1 MLRNRDLGVELS
13 PFCGVYAVATKPVP
27 IRQLLKLGEDFEF
40 DLRAYELR
48 RCGVPLKLE
57 PTPFRILELLL
68 ELRGELV
75 RREEIVEKIWGKGV
89 FVDTDNSING
99 AIRKIRQVLNDDP
112 EQPRFIQTLTGK
124 GYRFIAPVIEAD
136 EEVHRLQVVE
146 ARSDKTGGV
155 PPGVRQRKLRLY
167 SALALVAVAVALAPW
182 SVPTFSRHTSAAPP
196 IRSIAVL
203 PLENLSGDPSQDY
216 FADALTDELIT
227 NLAKVGT
234 LRVISRTTVTRYKHT
249 SKSLPQIAHE
259 LNVDGIVEGSVNR
272 EGSRVRITAQL
283 IHAPKDQHLWA
294 ETYERELGDALRMQS
309 EVAGAIARQ
318 VRAQLTPD
326 LQTQFDSAPPV
337 DPQAYDAYLKGSYY
351 LYNSDITVPE
361 PLNKARGYFAEAIRR
376 DPNFSRAY
384 SGLAN
389 AYLYLV
395 WFGQGQLSAEEGYK
409 LAKEADRKALELDVN
424 NNEAYDVLGELN
436 WHADFD
442 WNAADRA
449 FNQSLSLAPSY
460 SCAHEDRALFLAF
473 MGRRSEALAE
483 VEKSKA
489 VDPSTGVELG
499 AYFQLRDWTRLVETG
514 IREAATN
521 PNDWTVHS
529 SLGAGYE
536 GSGLLPEAIAEYQ
549 RAVELSNGNF
559 DAMASLGHAYA
570 AIGKKVEA
578 EKILRGLLQRSKQGQ
593 ASPYLAAT
601 IYAGLGNKDKAFELL
616 EAAYHDK
623 SLDVAWVLK
632 PDPRI
637 DSLRSDVRF
646 QNLLRRVGLTN

>member
-1 MLRNRDLGVELS
+1 
-13 PFCGVYAVATKPVP
+13 VATKPVS
-27 IRQLLKLGEDFEF
+27 IRQLLKFGEDFEF

-57 PTPFRILELLL
+57 PTPFRILDLLL

-112 EQPRFIQTLTGK
+112 EKPRFIQTVTGR

-136 EEVHRLQVVE
+136 GDVQRLRAVE
-146 ARSDKTGGV
+146 AGSDKTGGV
-155 PPGVRQRKLRLY
+155 PIDVRQTKSRPYL
-167 SALALVAVAVALAPW
+167 AFALVVVAVALALW
-182 SVPTFSRHTSAAPP
+182 LVPTFSRHTGAAPP

-234 LRVISRTTVTRYKHT
+234 LRVISRTTVTLYKHT
-249 SKSLPQIAHE
+249 NKSLPQIAHE

-283 IHAPKDQHLWA
+283 IHAPKEQHLWA

-337 DPQAYDAYLKGSYY
+337 DAQAYDAYLKGSYY

-361 PLNKARGYFAEAIRR
+361 PLNKAKEYFAEAIRR

-409 LAKEADRKALELDVN
+409 LAKEADRKALELDAN

-436 WHADFD
+436 LHADFD

-460 SCAHEDRALFLAF
+460 SCAHEDRAEFLAF

-489 VDPSTGVELG
+489 VDPSTGVELA
-499 AYFQLRDWTRLVETG
+499 AYFQLRDWPRLVETG
-514 IREAATN
+514 VREAASN
-521 PNDWTVHS
+521 PNDWRVHS

-536 GSGLLPEAIAEYQ
+536 GLGQLPEAIAEYQ

-559 DAMASLGHAYA
+559 NAMASLGHAYA
-570 AIGKKVEA
+570 AIGNKVEA

-623 SLDVAWVLK
+623 SLDVAGVLK

-637 DSLRSDVRF
+637 DNLRSDVRF

>member
-13 PFCGVYAVATKPVP
+13 PLCGGYAVATKPVP
-27 IRQLLKLGEDFEF
+27 IRQLLKFGEDFEF

-57 PTPFRILELLL
+57 PTPFRILDLLL

-112 EQPRFIQTLTGK
+112 EKPRFIQTVTGR

-136 EEVHRLQVVE
+136 GDVQRLRVVE
-146 ARSDKTGGV
+146 AGSDKTGGV
-155 PPGVRQRKLRLY
+155 PIDVRQTKSRPYL
-167 SALALVAVAVALAPW
+167 AFALVVVAVALALW
-182 SVPTFSRHTSAAPP
+182 LVPTFSRHTNAAPP

-234 LRVISRTTVTRYKHT
+234 LRVISRTTVTLYKHT
-249 SKSLPQIAHE
+249 NKSLPQIAHE

-272 EGSRVRITAQL
+272 EGSRVRVTAQL

-337 DPQAYDAYLKGSYY
+337 DAQAYDAYLKGSYY

-361 PLNKARGYFAEAIRR
+361 PLNKAKEYFAEAIRR

-409 LAKEADRKALELDVN
+409 LAKEADRKALELDAN

-436 WHADFD
+436 LHADFD

-460 SCAHEDRALFLAF
+460 SCAHEDRAEFLAF

-489 VDPSTGVELG
+489 VDPSTGVELA
-499 AYFQLRDWTRLVETG
+499 AYFQLRDWPRLVETG
-514 IREAATN
+514 VREAASN
-521 PNDWTVHS
+521 PNNWMVHS

-536 GSGLLPEAIAEYQ
+536 GLGQLPEAIAEYQ

-559 DAMASLGHAYA
+559 NAMASLGHAYA
-570 AIGKKVEA
+570 AIGNKVEA

-623 SLDVAWVLK
+623 SLDVAGVLK

-637 DSLRSDVRF
+637 DNLRSDVRF

>member
-1 MLRNRDLGVELS
+1 M
-13 PFCGVYAVATKPVP
+13 ATKPVP
-27 IRQLLKLGEDFEF
+27 IRQLLKFGEGFEF

-57 PTPFRILELLL
+57 PTPFRILDLLL
-68 ELRGELV
+68 EQRGELV
-75 RREEIVEKIWGKGV
+75 SRQEIVEKIWGKDV

-112 EQPRFIQTLTGK
+112 EKPRFIQTATGR

-136 EEVHRLQVVE
+136 GDVQRLRVVE
-146 ARSDKTGGV
+146 AESDKTGGV
-155 PPGVRQRKLRLY
+155 AIDVRQTKSHPYL
-167 SALALVAVAVALAPW
+167 AFALVVVAVALALW
-182 SVPTFSRHTSAAPP
+182 LVPTFSRHTNAAPP

-234 LRVISRTTVTRYKHT
+234 LRVISRTTVTLYKHT
-249 SKSLPQIAHE
+249 NKSLPQIAHE

-337 DPQAYDAYLKGSYY
+337 DAQAYDAYLKGSYY

-361 PLNKARGYFAEAIRR
+361 PLNKAKEYFAEAIRR

-395 WFGQGQLSAEEGYK
+395 WFGQGQLSADEGYK
-409 LAKEADRKALELDVN
+409 LAKEADRKALELDAN

-442 WNAADRA
+442 WNGADRA
-449 FNQSLSLAPSY
+449 FNRSLSLAPSY
-460 SCAHEDRALFLAF
+460 SCAHEDRAMFLAF

-499 AYFQLRDWTRLVETG
+499 AYFQLRDWTLLVETG
-514 IREAATN
+514 VREAASN
-521 PNDWTVHS
+521 PNDWMVHS

-536 GSGLLPEAIAEYQ
+536 GLGQLPEAIAEYQ

-559 DAMASLGHAYA
+559 NAMASLGHAYA
-570 AIGKKVEA
+570 AIGNKVEA

-637 DSLRSDVRF
+637 DNLRSDVRF

>member
-1 MLRNRDLGVELS
+1 
-13 PFCGVYAVATKPVP
+13 
-27 IRQLLKLGEDFEF
+27 LLKFGEDFEF

-57 PTPFRILELLL
+57 PTPFRILDLLL
-68 ELRGELV
+68 EQRGELV
-75 RREEIVEKIWGKGV
+75 SRQEIVEKIWGKDV

-112 EQPRFIQTLTGK
+112 EKPRFIQTVTGR

-136 EEVHRLQVVE
+136 GDVQRLRVVE
-146 ARSDKTGGV
+146 AGSDKTGGV
-155 PPGVRQRKLRLY
+155 PIDVRQTKSRPYL
-167 SALALVAVAVALAPW
+167 AFALVVVAVALALW
-182 SVPTFSRHTSAAPP
+182 LVPTFSRHTNAAPP

-234 LRVISRTTVTRYKHT
+234 LRVISRTTVTLYKHT
-249 SKSLPQIAHE
+249 NKSLPQIAHE

-272 EGSRVRITAQL
+272 EGSRVRVTAQL

-294 ETYERELGDALRMQS
+294 ETYERQLCDALRMQS

-337 DPQAYDAYLKGSYY
+337 DAQAYDAYLKGSYY

-361 PLNKARGYFAEAIRR
+361 PLNKAKEYFAEAIRR

-409 LAKEADRKALELDVN
+409 LAKEADRKALELDAN

-436 WHADFD
+436 LHADFD

-460 SCAHEDRALFLAF
+460 SCAHEDRAEFLAF

-489 VDPSTGVELG
+489 VDPSTGVELA
-499 AYFQLRDWTRLVETG
+499 AYFQLRDWPRLVETG
-514 IREAATN
+514 VREAASN
-521 PNDWTVHS
+521 PNDWMVHS

-536 GSGLLPEAIAEYQ
+536 GLGQLPEAIAEYQ

-559 DAMASLGHAYA
+559 NAMASLGHAYA
-570 AIGKKVEA
+570 AIGNKVEA

-623 SLDVAWVLK
+623 SLDVAGVLK

-637 DSLRSDVRF
+637 DNLRSDVRF

>member
-1 MLRNRDLGVELS
+1 MSKG
-13 PFCGVYAVATKPVP
+13 F
-27 IRQLLKLGEDFEF
+27 
-40 DLRAYELR
+40 
-48 RCGVPLKLE
+48 
-57 PTPFRILELLL
+57 
-68 ELRGELV
+68 
-75 RREEIVEKIWGKGV
+75 WGKGV

-112 EQPRFIQTLTGK
+112 EQPRFIQTVTGK

-136 EEVHRLQVVE
+136 EDVHRLQVVE
-146 ARSDKTGGV
+146 AGSDKTGGV
-155 PPGVRQRKLRLY
+155 PPGIRQRKLRPY
-167 SALALVAVAVALAPW
+167 SAFALVAVAIVLALW
-182 SVPTFSRHTSAAPP
+182 LVPTLSRHTSAALP

-234 LRVISRTTVTRYKHT
+234 LRVISRTTVTLYKHT

-309 EVAGAIARQ
+309 EVAGAIARH

-326 LQTQFDSAPPV
+326 LQTQFGSAPPV

-351 LYNSDITVPE
+351 LYNSDITMPG
-361 PLNKARGYFAEAIRR
+361 PLNEAKRYFEEAIRR

-389 AYLYLV
+389 TYLYLV
-395 WFGQGQLSAEEGYK
+395 WFGQGELSAEEGYK
-409 LAKEADRKALELDVN
+409 LAKEADRKALELDAN

-442 WNAADRA
+442 RNAADRA

-460 SCAHEDRALFLAF
+460 SCAHEDRAMFLAF
-473 MGRRSEALAE
+473 MGRRAEALAE
-483 VEKSKA
+483 VEKSKE
-489 VDPSTGVELG
+489 VDPSTGVELA
-499 AYFQLRDWTRLVETG
+499 AYFQLRDWARLVETG
-514 IREAATN
+514 VTEAASN
-521 PNDWTVHS
+521 PNDWTVHAN
-529 SLGAGYE
+529 LGAGYE
-536 GSGLLPEAIAEYQ
+536 GLGELPEAIAEYQ

-570 AIGKKVEA
+570 AIGNKVEA

-616 EAAYHDK
+616 EAAYRDK

-637 DSLRSDVRF
+637 DNLRPDVRF

>member
-1 MLRNRDLGVELS
+1 LS
-13 PFCGVYAVATKPVP
+13 KGF
-27 IRQLLKLGEDFEF
+27 
-40 DLRAYELR
+40 
-48 RCGVPLKLE
+48 
-57 PTPFRILELLL
+57 
-68 ELRGELV
+68 
-75 RREEIVEKIWGKGV
+75 WGKGV

-112 EQPRFIQTLTGK
+112 EQPRFIQTVTGK

-136 EEVHRLQVVE
+136 EDVHRLQVVE
-146 ARSDKTGGV
+146 AGSDKTGGV
-155 PPGVRQRKLRLY
+155 PPGIRQRKLRPY
-167 SALALVAVAVALAPW
+167 SAFALVAVAIVLALW
-182 SVPTFSRHTSAAPP
+182 LVPTLSRHTSAALP

-234 LRVISRTTVTRYKHT
+234 LRVISRTTVTLYKHT

-309 EVAGAIARQ
+309 EVAGAIARH

-326 LQTQFDSAPPV
+326 LQTQFGSAPPV

-351 LYNSDITVPE
+351 LYNSDITMPG
-361 PLNKARGYFAEAIRR
+361 PLNEAKRFFEEAIRR

-389 AYLYLV
+389 TYLYLV
-395 WFGQGQLSAEEGYK
+395 WFGQGELSAEEGYK
-409 LAKEADRKALELDVN
+409 LAKEADRKALELDAN

-460 SCAHEDRALFLAF
+460 SCAHEDRAMFLAF
-473 MGRRSEALAE
+473 MGRRAEALAE
-483 VEKSKA
+483 VEKSKE
-489 VDPSTGVELG
+489 VDPSTGVELA
-499 AYFQLRDWTRLVETG
+499 AYFQLRDWARLVETG
-514 IREAATN
+514 VTEAASN
-521 PNDWTVHS
+521 PNDWTVHAN
-529 SLGAGYE
+529 LGAGYE
-536 GSGLLPEAIAEYQ
+536 GLGELPEAIAEYQ

-570 AIGKKVEA
+570 AIGNKVEA

-616 EAAYHDK
+616 EAAYRDK
-623 SLDVAWVLK
+623 SLDVAWVK

-637 DSLRSDVRF
+637 DNLRSDVRF

>member
-1 MLRNRDLGVELS
+1 
-13 PFCGVYAVATKPVP
+13 
-27 IRQLLKLGEDFEF
+27 
-40 DLRAYELR
+40 
-48 RCGVPLKLE
+48 
-57 PTPFRILELLL
+57 
-68 ELRGELV
+68 
-75 RREEIVEKIWGKGV
+75 
-89 FVDTDNSING
+89 
-99 AIRKIRQVLNDDP
+99 
-112 EQPRFIQTLTGK
+112 
-124 GYRFIAPVIEAD
+124 
-136 EEVHRLQVVE
+136 
-146 ARSDKTGGV
+146 
-155 PPGVRQRKLRLY
+155 
-167 SALALVAVAVALAPW
+167 
-182 SVPTFSRHTSAAPP
+182 
-196 IRSIAVL
+196 VL
-203 PLENLSGDPSQDY
+203 PLENLSGDPTQDY

-234 LRVISRTTVTRYKHT
+234 LRVISRTTVTLYKHT

-283 IHAPKDQHLWA
+283 IRAPKDQHLWA

-309 EVAGAIARQ
+309 EVAGAIARH

-326 LQTQFDSAPPV
+326 LQTQFGSAPPV

-351 LYNSDITVPE
+351 LYNSDITMPG
-361 PLNKARGYFAEAIRR
+361 PLNEAKRYFEEAIRR

-395 WFGQGQLSAEEGYK
+395 WFGQGELSAEEGYK
-409 LAKEADRKALELDVN
+409 LAKEADRKALELDAN

-449 FNQSLSLAPSY
+449 FNQSLNLAPSY
-460 SCAHEDRALFLAF
+460 SCAHEDRAMFLAF
-473 MGRRSEALAE
+473 MGRRAEALAE

-489 VDPSTGVELG
+489 VDPSTGVELA
-499 AYFQLRDWTRLVETG
+499 AYFQLRDWARLVETG
-514 IREAATN
+514 VREAASN
-521 PNDWTVHS
+521 PNDWTVHAN
-529 SLGAGYE
+529 LGAGYE
-536 GSGLLPEAIAEYQ
+536 GLGELPEAIAEYQ

-570 AIGKKVEA
+570 AIGNKVEA

-616 EAAYHDK
+616 EAAYRDK

-637 DSLRSDVRF
+637 DNLRSDVRF